1 MLMCFDSFFTVFSSL
16 QERDKL
22 SLGLA
27 SLQAEIKIKPL

>member
-1 MLMCFDSFFTVFSSL
+1 MLMCFDSFFAVFSSL

-22 SLGLA
+22 VLGLA